1 MTATTLVL
9 GAGPAGLAFAHR
21 FGRGAIVLEKSREV
35 GGLSRSIEIEDGV
48 FDLGGHS
55 FHTPH
60 QEVRDLVHSLMNGAL
75 QEQARDARVWVSGQ
89 LIPYPFQ
96 QHFAMLDDRK
106 IVEDCRGHNVDAALV
121 ARSANF
127 EEWILRRFGNGV
139 AQNFMLPYNSKLWAC
154 DLKDISCDWVV
165 ERVAAAPVD
174 PRIDAAA
181 VPTRRPLQSDSRV
194 AYPAQGGFG
203 AIFIALAARCER
215 IELGEEVVRIDLA
228 NRNVHTSSGRIWPW
242 ERIVSTMP
250 LPHLL
255 ARISDCPGALVERAS
270 MLRAVSLKILM
281 ILARL
286 RDKRVPQRIYIS
298 DPAIPP
304 HKVAFNHTSST
315 SLSERRNHAIIC
327 EVSYSPGKPAG
338 SDAELVNGTVGWL
351 VASGFIE
358 SADHVVTRKVVDV
371 PFGYP
376 IPTHART
383 EIISEIARYLE
394 TQDIYSIGR
403 FGSWS
408 YANSDECVRQGL
420 ELGNRL
426 SGQSGTARGSGSA
439 NA

>member
-1 MTATTLVL
+1 VTATTLVL

-21 FGRGAIVLEKSREV
+21 FGRGAVVLEKSREV

-75 QEQARDARVWVSGQ
+75 HEQPRDARVWASGQ

-96 QHFAMLDDRK
+96 QHFAMLDNRE
-106 IVEDCRGHNVDAALV
+106 IVEDCRGHDVDAALV

-127 EEWILRRFGNGV
+127 EEWVVRRFGNGV
-139 AQNFMLPYNSKLWAC
+139 ARNFMLPYNKKLWAC
-154 DLKDISCDWVV
+154 DLAQMSCEWVV

-174 PRIDAAA
+174 PGIDAAA
-181 VPTRRPLQSDSRV
+181 VPARRALQSDSRV
-194 AYPAQGGFG
+194 AYPAEGGFG
-203 AIFIALAARCER
+203 AIFVALAARCGR

-255 ARISDCPGALVERAS
+255 ARMSECPGPLVERAS
-270 MLRAVSLKILM
+270 MLRAVSLKILLL
-281 ILARL
+281 LARL

-315 SLSERRNHAIIC
+315 SLSERRHHAIMC
-327 EVSYSPGKPAG
+327 EVSYSPGKPAR
-338 SDAELVNGTVGWL
+338 SDAELLNGTVDWL
-351 VASGFIE
+351 VAGGFIA
-358 SADHVVTRKVVDV
+358 SADHIVTQRIVDV

-376 IPTHART
+376 VPTQARA
-383 EIISEIARYLE
+383 EIIAEITRYLE
-394 TQDIYSIGR
+394 MQNIHSIGR
-403 FGSWS
+403 FGSWC
-408 YANSDECVRQGL
+408 YANSDECMRQGL

-426 SGQSGTARGSGSA
+426 SGQSGIARR
-439 NA
+439 